1 MPPKE
6 EFAYNVKAVLTDGNE
21 VELTEL
27 EGITLT
33 EMEEVLEK
41 YDFVR
46 VVRCRDCIFYWED
59 LKLCCNEDGLAKASE
74 ETYCPYGERR
84 TE

>member
-6 EFAYNVKAVLTDGNE
+6 EYVYNVKAIKDDGTE

-27 EGITLT
+27 EGITLA
-33 EMEEVLEK
+33 EMEEILK
-41 YDFVR
+41 IYDFVR
-46 VVRCRDCIFYWED
+46 VVRCEDCAFYWED
-59 LKLCCNEDGLAKASE
+59 LKLCRNENGLATALE

-84 TE
+84 EK